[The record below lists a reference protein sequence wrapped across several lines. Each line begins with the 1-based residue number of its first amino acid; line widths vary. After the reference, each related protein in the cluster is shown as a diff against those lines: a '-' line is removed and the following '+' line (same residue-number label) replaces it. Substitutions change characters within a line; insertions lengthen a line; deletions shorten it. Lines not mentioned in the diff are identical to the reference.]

1 MSKKNKESYNLL
13 FTILKDSLWGMSG
26 TSRKISE
33 KECAELWKLAEKQAV
48 SGMVFGTLTKKNI
61 SLPEMRVFEA
71 FSIAE
76 QIKQQGSVINGG
88 VKRIVEIFDEA
99 NVDYV
104 IVKGQVVASYYKES
118 LLRQSGDV
126 DYYCDSENFE
136 KSLDVAS
143 KSLNVEIEDN
153 GSSYHVHFDH
163 KGVTYEGHFALV
175 NLYNKVR
182 KAYFQ
187 QLLDKDKGTKVDIDG
202 CQVKTLSPTLH
213 VLYIFIHLYSHL
225 TKLGVGLRQFCDM
238 AVMLRNCHEQIEMD
252 ELRKNLE
259 NLGMERAYKACGTI
273 LVDQLGITEKELG
286 YTLTETD
293 RKYGKRILDVVMYR
307 GNMGHYN
314 KRTGFR
320 GWKHKVESMGIKLA
334 HFAKFAPLAP
344 KYSCGWLM
352 NEMKK
357 L

>member
-1 MSKKNKESYNLL
+1 MNYSLL
-13 FTILKDSLWGMSG
+13 FKIIREALWGNETFFQG
-26 TSRKISE
+26 LSE
-33 KECAELWKLAEKQAV
+33 KDCAELWKLADKQTV
-48 SGMVFGTLTKKNI
+48 SGLVYGILTQKNLP
-61 SLPEMRVFEA
+61 LPEMRVFEA

-76 QIKQQGSVINGG
+76 QIKQQGSVVNGG
-88 VKRIVEIFDEA
+88 VKRIVDIFDEA
-99 NVDYV
+99 GVDYV
-104 IVKGQVVASYYKES
+104 IVKGQVVASYYREP

-126 DYYCDSENFE
+126 DYYCDSSNYE
-136 KSLDVAS
+136 KSLEVA
-143 KSLNVEIEDN
+143 KNVLNVEIEDN

-182 KAYFQ
+182 KTYFQ
-187 QLLDKDKGTKVDIDG
+187 QLLDNDKGTKVDIGG

-259 NLGMERAYKACGTI
+259 NLGMERAYRACGTI

-286 YTLTETD
+286 YALTDTD

-320 GWKHKVESMGIKLA
+320 GWKHKVEAMGIKLA

-344 KYSCGWLM
+344 KYSYGWIL
-352 NEMKK
+352 NEVKK
-357 L
+357 LY

>member
-1 MSKKNKESYNLL
+1 MYSKESYSLL
-13 FTILKDSLWGMSG
+13 FSVLKDALWDL
-26 TSRKISE
+26 TWTPRKFSE
-33 KECAELWKLAEKQAV
+33 EECKVLWKLAEKQSV
-48 SGMVFGTLTKKNI
+48 SGLVYGILTKKNL

-76 QIKQQGSVINGG
+76 QIKQQGSIVNEG

-104 IVKGQVVASYYKES
+104 IVKGQVVASYYKEP
-118 LLRQSGDV
+118 LLRHPGDV

-136 KSLDVAS
+136 KSLKAVS
-143 KSLNVEIEDN
+143 KTLNVEIEGN
-153 GSSYHVHFDH
+153 GSKRHVHFEH
-163 KGVTYEGHFALV
+163 VGVTYEGHFALV
-175 NLYNKVR
+175 NLYNKGR

-187 QLLDKDKGTKVDIDG
+187 QLLDNDKGTKVDIDG

-286 YTLTETD
+286 YALTDTD

-320 GWKHKVESMGIKLA
+320 GWKHKVEAIGIKLA

-344 KYSCGWLM
+344 KYSYGWIL
-352 NEMKK
+352 NEVKK
-357 L
+357 LY

>member
-1 MSKKNKESYNLL
+1 MNYSLL
-13 FTILKDSLWGMSG
+13 FKIIREALWGNETFFQG
-26 TSRKISE
+26 LSE
-33 KECAELWKLAEKQAV
+33 EDCVELWKLADKQTV
-48 SGMVFGTLTKKNI
+48 SGLVYGILTQKNL

-76 QIKQQGSVINGG
+76 QIKQQGSVINEG
-88 VKRIVEIFDEA
+88 VKRIVDIFDEA
-99 NVDYV
+99 GLDYV
-104 IVKGQVVASYYKES
+104 IVKGQVVASYYREP

-136 KSLDVAS
+136 KSLEVAS
-143 KSLNVEIEDN
+143 KALNVEIEDN

-175 NLYNKVR
+175 NLYNKGR

-187 QLLDKDKGTKVDIDG
+187 QLLDNDKGTKVDIGG
-202 CQVKTLSPTLH
+202 CKVKTLSPTLH

-259 NLGMERAYKACGTI
+259 NLGMERAYRACGTI

-286 YTLTETD
+286 YALTDTD

-344 KYSCGWLM
+344 KYSCGWIL
-352 NEMKK
+352 NEVKK